1 MKYKLT
7 LALITNLL
15 FLIFATESFGQ
26 TQKSKTRHPHRDK
39 SRPQQPAQTGSAG
52 DYNALVKKLRA
63 GGATATPG
71 EKVSQPFF
79 SVPGRTLKVR
89 GEQIQVFEYQA
100 AKTAEGESSK
110 VSANGS
116 PIGTTMVNWIAPPHF
131 YKSGRLI
138 VLYIGENRDVIKALE
153 NALGR
158 QFAGK

>member
-26 TQKSKTRHPHRDK
+26 AHKLKTHQARKGK
-39 SRPQQPAQTGSAG
+39 SRASQPAQTGFAG
-52 DYNALVKKLRA
+52 DYKALVKKIRA

-79 SVPGRTLKVR
+79 TVSGRTLNVKD
-89 GEQIQVFEYQA
+89 EQIQVFEYRA
-100 AKTAEGESSK
+100 AKTAESESSQ
-110 VSANGS
+110 VSGDGS
-116 PIGTTMVNWIAPPHF
+116 PVGTTMINWIAPPHF

-138 VLYIGENRDVIKALE
+138 VLYVGENADVIKALE
-153 NALGR
+153 NALGK